1 MVGNGAAIRQNFSE
15 KVALVL
21 TSLFV
26 FLILA
31 LTPGIHPKTGSVSV
45 ADASGGSGYAV
56 IEVSSGR
63 LLNGSNENL
72 RLPMAST
79 TKAMTALVVLE
90 NSSLT
95 DIVEIPP
102 AAVGIEGSS
111 VYLKKGERFTVE
123 ELLYALMLRSGN
135 DAAVALAVHTSGS
148 VEEFVRKMNER
159 AALMGLKDTK
169 FVNPHGLHDE
179 NHYTTA
185 YELALI
191 AAEGLKN
198 PHFKRIVSTKN
209 IVIDGEGHE
218 KRYFANK
225 NKILYNYEGATG
237 VKTGF
242 TRDSGRCLIASAERN
257 GMEVVAVALNYY
269 DYFELTARLMD
280 EAFGNFEMKEVV
292 SPETVYKR
300 VPVRGNRKIKEAE
313 LRAEFSRKYPLKKD
327 GSEMVETVVEAV
339 DSIRAPHSSG
349 DDVGSVKVF
358 KDNRLIFEEKLYTI
372 DIVKRGIFPLFD
384 K

>member
-72 RLPMAST
+72 RLPMALT
-79 TKAMTALVVLE
+79 IKAVMVLVVLE
-90 NSSLT
+90 IASLS

-135 DAAVALAVHTSGS
+135 DAAVALALHTSGS

-159 AALMGLKDTK
+159 AALMGLKETK

-280 EAFGNFEMKEVV
+280 EAFGNFEMKELV
-292 SPETVYKR
+292 SPDTVYKK
-300 VPVRGNRKIKEAE
+300 VPVTGNRKIKEAE

-372 DIVKRGIFPLFD
+372 DIAKRGIFPLFD